1 MALNTLYE
9 GRIPFNRF
17 LNSLKVKKHLFAAA
31 LTAATFLGAAAADK
45 DPVLMTVDGRDVHV
59 SEFEYLYNKNNSQQL
74 QQQPLD
80 EYLKM
85 FIDYKLKVADAEHAG
100 LQNTPAF
107 IGEFDNY
114 RAELAAP
121 YLRSQ
126 AVEDSLV
133 NEAYSHRLTDVY
145 VSHIMLPNTPDGAKA
160 ADSLRTAILAGKLS
174 FEDAAAANSIDRG
187 SSSRGGKMGYVV
199 PDRFPWPFEKASY
212 DTAVGQLS
220 PVVNSGMG
228 FHIIRVESRT
238 PSAGEVD
245 ASHILLLTRGKSPE
259 ETAAQKQRIDSLYN
273 ELAAGADFA
282 ELAKKYSEDPGS
294 AKKGGELGFFG
305 RGMMVPEFEEAAFG
319 LEDGKVSKPFA
330 SSFGY
335 HIVKRNGHR
344 GASPLDDAMRKQLLG
359 AMQRDERAQAPQQVR
374 VAELMAQYSATLNRP
389 VLDEVHKVILAA
401 GTVDST
407 VIAALNAIAKPVAS
421 YKGGSVSVADVAAK
435 FAAVSVPDADAA
447 NVRFDMLA
455 DEALRNAVLAAVRED
470 LAKTNAD
477 YRNLVNEYR
486 DGILLYEIAN
496 RNVWDRASKDHEGL
510 EAFFKANAGKY
521 RWEQPKF
528 KSYVFFASSDS
539 LLDKAVEYADSLST
553 DDPTAFTQDMR
564 KRFGRDIKIE
574 RVIAAKGEN
583 AITDY
588 LGFGA
593 EKPAADGKSKW
604 TSYRAYKGRVLE
616 QPEEAAD
623 VRGAAVTD
631 YQAKLEAD
639 WLKELHKRYKVKV
652 NKKVFKK
659 LKSEQK

>member
-1 MALNTLYE
+1 
-9 GRIPFNRF
+9 
-17 LNSLKVKKHLFAAA
+17 
-31 LTAATFLGAAAADK
+31 
-45 DPVLMTVDGRDVHV
+45 MTVDGRDVHV

-100 LQNTPAF
+100 LQDTPSF
-107 IGEFDNY
+107 LNEFNNY
-114 RAELAAP
+114 RAELASP

-133 NEAYSHRLTDVY
+133 NEAYSHRLFDVY

-160 ADSLRTAILAGKLS
+160 ADSLLMAIKCGKLS

-187 SSSRGGKMGYVV
+187 SSSRGGKMGFVV
-199 PDRFPWPFEKASY
+199 PDRFPWPFEKAAY

-228 FHIIRVESRT
+228 YHIIRVESRT
-238 PSAGEVD
+238 PSAGEVE

-259 ETAAQKQRIDSLYN
+259 EAAKQKERIDSLYN
-273 ELAAGADFA
+273 VIAGGADFA

-294 AKKGGELGFFG
+294 AKNGGSLGYFG
-305 RGMMVPEFEEAAFG
+305 RGVMVPEFEEAAFA
-319 LEDGKVSKPFA
+319 LEDGEVSKPFA
-330 SSFGY
+330 SAFGY
-335 HIVKRNGHR
+335 HIIKRNGHR
-344 GASPLDDAMRKQLLG
+344 GACALDEAMRKQLVA
-359 AMQRDERAQAPQQVR
+359 AMQRDERGRAPEEVR
-374 VAELMAQYSATLNRP
+374 IAELMGLYNAALNRP
-389 VLDEVHKVILAA
+389 VLDAVHGAIKTA
-401 GTVDST
+401 GTLDSVT
-407 VIAALNAIAKPVAS
+407 VASLNAMTAPVATF
-421 YKGGSVSVADVAAK
+421 KGGSVSVADVTSKLMATA
-435 FAAVSVPDADAA
+435 VPDADAA
-447 NVRFDMLA
+447 IVRFDMYA
-455 DEALRNAVLAAVRED
+455 DEALRNAVLDAVRND
-470 LAKTNAD
+470 LAETEPA

-496 RNVWDRASKDHEGL
+496 RKVWDRASKDHDGL
-510 EAFFKANAGKY
+510 AAFFKKNAGKY

-528 KSYVFFASSDS
+528 KSYVFFATNDS
-539 LLDKAVEYADSLST
+539 ILDKAVEYADSLST
-553 DDPTAFTQDMR
+553 ADPAVFTQDMR

-593 EKPAADGKSKW
+593 EKPAADSKNKW
-604 TSYRAYKGRVLE
+604 TSYKAYKGRILE

-652 NKKVFKK
+652 NKKVFKQ
-659 LKSEQK
+659 LKDSQPQTK

>member
-1 MALNTLYE
+1 
-9 GRIPFNRF
+9 
-17 LNSLKVKKHLFAAA
+17 
-31 LTAATFLGAAAADK
+31 
-45 DPVLMTVDGRDVHV
+45 MTVDGRDVHV

-100 LQNTPAF
+100 LQDTPSF
-107 IGEFDNY
+107 LNEFNNY
-114 RAELAAP
+114 RAELASP

-133 NEAYSHRLTDVY
+133 NEAYSHRLFDVY

-160 ADSLRTAILAGKLS
+160 ADSLLMAIKCGKLS

-187 SSSRGGKMGYVV
+187 SSSRGGKMGFVV
-199 PDRFPWPFEKASY
+199 PDRFPWPFEKAAY
-212 DTAVGQLS
+212 DTAAGQLS

-228 FHIIRVESRT
+228 YHIIRVESRT
-238 PSAGEVD
+238 PSAGEVE

-259 ETAAQKQRIDSLYN
+259 EAAKQKERIDSLYN
-273 ELAAGADFA
+273 VIAGGADFA

-294 AKKGGELGFFG
+294 AKNGGSLGYFG
-305 RGMMVPEFEEAAFG
+305 RGVMVPEFEEAAFA
-319 LEDGKVSKPFA
+319 LEDGEVSKPFA
-330 SSFGY
+330 SAFGY
-335 HIVKRNGHR
+335 HIIKRNGHR
-344 GASPLDDAMRKQLLG
+344 GACALDEAMRKQLVA
-359 AMQRDERAQAPQQVR
+359 AMQRDERGRAPEEVR
-374 VAELMAQYSATLNRP
+374 IAELMGLYNAALNRP
-389 VLDEVHKVILAA
+389 VLDAVHGAIKTA
-401 GTVDST
+401 GTLDSVT
-407 VIAALNAIAKPVAS
+407 VASLNAMTAPVATF
-421 YKGGSVSVADVAAK
+421 KGGSVSVADVTSKLMATA
-435 FAAVSVPDADAA
+435 VPDADAA
-447 NVRFDMLA
+447 IVRFDMYA
-455 DEALRNAVLAAVRED
+455 DEALRNAVLDAVRND
-470 LAKTNAD
+470 LAETEPA

-496 RNVWDRASKDHEGL
+496 RKVWDRASKDHDGL
-510 EAFFKANAGKY
+510 AAFFKKNAGKY

-528 KSYVFFASSDS
+528 KSYVFFATNDS
-539 LLDKAVEYADSLST
+539 ILDKAVEYADSLST
-553 DDPTAFTQDMR
+553 ADPAVFTQDMR

-593 EKPAADGKSKW
+593 EKPAADSKNKW
-604 TSYRAYKGRVLE
+604 TSYKAYKGRILE

-652 NKKVFKK
+652 NKKVFKQ
-659 LKSEQK
+659 LKDSQPQTK